1 MFAFPNQ
8 YLARMT
14 NKAPANNSPSQKEN
28 INMAVLQKRHGQEG
42 NNHLQVGSPT
52 NKERASQHKSPVKN
66 QFHSMGSIGDTATI
80 TSTPNKNN
88 YLGQQLPQ

>member
-28 INMAVLQKRHGQEG
+28 INMAALQKRHGQEG
-42 NNHLQVGSPT
+42 NNLLHVFSPT
-52 NKERASQHKSPVKN
+52 NKERVTHKSPVKN

-88 YLGQQLPQ
+88 YLGQQLPH